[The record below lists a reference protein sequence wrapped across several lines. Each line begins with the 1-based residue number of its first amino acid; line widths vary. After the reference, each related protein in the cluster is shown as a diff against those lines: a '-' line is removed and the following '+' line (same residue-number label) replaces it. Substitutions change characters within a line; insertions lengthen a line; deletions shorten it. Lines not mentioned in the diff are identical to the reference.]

1 MNDEATPAVDAVL
14 ATPDLASVLES
25 DQFRRFLD
33 HFPIAIAVAEMNGPE
48 RVVYAN
54 PAFESLTGQT
64 AAAMAGQPWTMLR
77 GETTDPGGSEA
88 LGDAVVARSDRV
100 GVFGLQAT
108 KNEPRTVAAYSNVI
122 QDDSGREA
130 FRLVA
135 LVDISGHDPS
145 EQDLYESRIREKD
158 ALLREIQHRVKN
170 NLQMITALI
179 RMEARNATGSSLDVH
194 FERLAGR
201 VEALHLLYA
210 MLSEDSLADEVDL
223 GIYLSQIASAVMRS
237 HGVEGIRLD
246 LKVDTYPVS
255 VNVAMPAGLVVN
267 EVLTN
272 ALKHA
277 FKGRD
282 GGTITLHSTASG
294 EGCRVLVADDGVGL
308 PNDTEWPRQG
318 SLSSMIVRSLREN
331 AKAGVSVESTPDGGM
346 RVSITFTRAAS
357 APTHG

>member
-1 MNDEATPAVDAVL
+1 MSDEAKPAVDAVL
-14 ATPDLASVLES
+14 ATPDLATVLES

-33 HFPIAIAVAEMNGPE
+33 HFPIAIAVAEMNGAE
-48 RVVYAN
+48 RIVYAN

-64 AAAMAGQPWTMLR
+64 RVEMAGQPWTILR
-77 GETTDPGGSEA
+77 GETADPGSSEA
-88 LGDAVVARSDRV
+88 LGDAVVARSDRI
-100 GVFGLQAT
+100 GVFRLKPTTDEAPT
-108 KNEPRTVAAYSNVI
+108 IAAYSNVI
-122 QDDSGREA
+122 QDDAGHEA

-179 RMEARNATGSSLDVH
+179 RMEARNAAGSSLDVH

-237 HGVEGIRLD
+237 HGIEGISLD
-246 LKVDTYPVS
+246 LTVDTYPVS

-294 EGCRVLVADDGVGL
+294 EGCQVLVADDGVGL
-308 PNDTEWPRQG
+308 PPETEWPRKG
-318 SLSSMIVRSLREN
+318 SLSAMIVRSLREN
-331 AKAGVSVESTPDGGM
+331 AKAGVTVDSAPGGGT